1 MTHISTQTELSNFLQ
16 RAGALQAQVGFAW
29 IKARDEGAKDA
40 AKLYAQ
46 YEYLDFA
53 INALCPFVIDATDNL
68 LTDDEAD
75 IAYEQITAIG
85 NICDT
90 QYLLSDTITN

>member
-1 MTHISTQTELSNFLQ
+1 MVHIATSTEFSNFLQ
-16 RAGALQAQVGFAW
+16 RAGALQAQVGYAW
-29 IKARDEGAKDA
+29 IKAREEGDDNEST
-40 AKLYAQ
+40 LYAQ

-53 INALCPFVIDATDNL
+53 INALCPFVIGATDNL

-90 QYLLSDTITN
+90 QYLLNDVI

>member
-1 MTHISTQTELSNFLQ
+1 MTHISTQTQLSNFLQ
-16 RAGALQAQVGFAW
+16 RAGAMQSQIGYSWV
-29 IKARDEGAKDA
+29 KSRDEGAKDA
-40 AKLYAQ
+40 ALLYAQ

-53 INALCPFVIDATDNL
+53 INALCPFVIGATDNL
-68 LTDDEAD
+68 LTDEEAD

-90 QYLLSDTITN
+90 RYLLNDIIN

>member
-1 MTHISTQTELSNFLQ
+1 MVHITTQTQLSNFLQ
-16 RAGALQAQVGFAW
+16 RAGALQAQIGHQW
-29 IKARDEGAKDA
+29 IQARDAGAENADT
-40 AKLYAQ
+40 LYAQ
-46 YEYLDFA
+46 FEFLGFA

-75 IAYEQITAIG
+75 TAYEQITAIG

-90 QYLLSDTITN
+90 QYLLSDVI

>member
-1 MTHISTQTELSNFLQ
+1 MVHIATQTQFDNFLQ
-16 RAGALQAQVGFAW
+16 RATALQTQIGYAW
-29 IKARDEGAKDA
+29 VIARSEGSKKEAD
-40 AKLYAQ
+40 LYRK
-46 YEYLDFA
+46 YEYLSFA

-85 NICDT
+85 NICDNN
-90 QYLLSDTITN
+90 YLLSDVL

>member
-1 MTHISTQTELSNFLQ
+1 MVHITTQTQLSNFLQ
-16 RAGALQAQVGFAW
+16 RAGALQAQTGYRW
-29 IKARDEGAKDA
+29 IKARDEGAENADT
-40 AKLYAQ
+40 LYAQ

-85 NICDT
+85 NLCDT
-90 QYLLSDTITN
+90 AYLLSDVI